1 MATAQHLGTALAT
14 VKWAYHVSVFCADAT
29 LVARFEAAGLRLA
42 IWSKQFE
49 NIEGK
54 DNQAICF
61 VREMQTASH
70 LAVTATA
77 LACYKL
83 AASGLRTVVETALYY
98 SYFRT
103 HSVELATLLRDDKW
117 YVSKQ
122 EVIDYHM
129 AHTAGFSEL
138 QKKFPVAAILNPW
151 YSKMSAIVHGQIP
164 GAWHS
169 QRSISEIAPNPEL
182 MAVVVQELEECV
194 RIVDRLFFTTVGRDL
209 WQYFS
214 PSAKKH
220 LLHGLPGDV
229 KTALMLDSA

>member
-1 MATAQHLGTALAT
+1 MATTQHLGAALAT
-14 VKWAYHVSVFCADAT
+14 VKWPDHIAAFCADAV

-49 NIEGK
+49 NIDGK

-61 VREMQTASH
+61 VREMQTAGH

-83 AASGLRTVVETALYY
+83 AAAGLRTVVETALYY

-122 EVIDYHM
+122 EIIDYHM
-129 AHTAGFSEL
+129 AHTAGFSEM
-138 QKKFPVAAILNPW
+138 QKKFPVTSILNPW

-169 QRSISEIAPNPEL
+169 QRSISQIKPNTEL
-182 MAVVVQELEECV
+182 MEVVIQELEECV

-214 PSAKKH
+214 PSAKKS
-220 LLHGLPGDV
+220 LLNGLPGDV
-229 KTALMLDSA
+229 KAALLLDAA

>member
-1 MATAQHLGTALAT
+1 MATGNHLSTAVLA
-14 VKWAYHVSVFCADAT
+14 VKWPDNVAAFCAN
-29 LVARFEAAGLRLA
+29 VPIVERFEVASLRLA

-49 NIEGK
+49 NIEGTE
-54 DNQAICF
+54 NQAICF

-103 HSVELATLLRDDKW
+103 HPTELATLLRDDKW

-122 EVIDYHM
+122 EILDYHM
-129 AHTAGFSEL
+129 THTAGFGDL
-138 QKKFPVAAILNPW
+138 QKKLPVGSILNPW
-151 YSKMSAIVHGQIP
+151 YSRMSAIIHGQIP

-169 QRSISEIAPNPEL
+169 QRAISQIAPNTEL
-182 MAVVVQELEECV
+182 MSAVASELEQCV
-194 RIVDRLFFTTVGRDL
+194 SIVDRLFFTTVGREL
-209 WQYFS
+209 WGNFS
-214 PSAKKH
+214 PSAKTA
-220 LLHGLPGDV
+220 LLKGLTGEV
-229 KTALMLDSA
+229 KTAMGLDSA